1 MLLLKKRKLPQLPR
15 NARKSPDMP
24 YYSFR
29 CLGGHTFDAYA
40 KIDSRDSPRDCP
52 KCAAPVT
59 RTLAAPAVRMFTPYI
74 SPVTGKEITSASARK
89 DDLRRSGSIEWEPGI
104 KQDLPRIRQAN
115 FEKAMA
121 PIEATIDSTVAQLH
135 ASGQLKDL
143 A

>member
-1 MLLLKKRKLPQLPR
+1 MF
-15 NARKSPDMP
+15 SP
-24 YYSFR
+24 Y
-29 CLGGHTFDAYA
+29 
-40 KIDSRDSPRDCP
+40 
-52 KCAAPVT
+52 V
-59 RTLAAPAVRMFTPYI
+59 